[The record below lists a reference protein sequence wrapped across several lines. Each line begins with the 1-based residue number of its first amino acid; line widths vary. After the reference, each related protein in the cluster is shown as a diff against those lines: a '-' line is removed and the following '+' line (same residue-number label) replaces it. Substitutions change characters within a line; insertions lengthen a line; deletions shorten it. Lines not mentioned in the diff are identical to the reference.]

1 MFQRVCVPAAGGLIS
16 ARFLRA
22 LICVIPLASGLVAQN
37 ETGRIMGVVTD
48 PSGAVVR
55 SAKITVRETGTG
67 LTQVTATDQTG
78 AWAVPALPAGRYVVV
93 ASAPGF
99 ANAQRTGLSVSAGA
113 QVTLDLN
120 LLPTPQTNSV
130 TVTGLTA
137 GDRDTLAPELIKTN
151 DTAELASDFSGI
163 DLLNDGGLSGIP
175 AIHGLADERVA
186 VRVDGMEIGSACVMH
201 MNPPLSYLDP
211 SQAGNLDVIAGIT
224 PVSRGGD
231 SIGGTVAVDTAP
243 PEFSTGSAP
252 RVHGNI
258 EAFHRTNGV
267 ANGGS
272 ASLAFSTKNFQIGYT
287 GSYVNANDY
296 KDGAG
301 LLVASTF
308 YEAQKNALQASAR
321 EGNNLFS
328 IGIGYQYIPQQGFP
342 NAFLDMT
349 GNQAKFA
356 NFHYQGKFS
365 WFSKEVTLEGRLYYE
380 NTRHSMDILRDK
392 VPGVEMPMF
401 TRGANLGYLVQT
413 EIPLSARDTLRAG
426 HEFRR
431 FTLDDWWTPA
441 TNVIGTLGP
450 NTLLNVNNGRRNRF
464 GTWAEW
470 EARRSKRW
478 TTLLGIRSDIVLMD
492 TGDVQGYNNSPAA
505 TGDAAYYAD
514 AAEFNSAGH
523 ARQDYNFDLTALARF
538 DAAPFLS
545 IEAGYARKTRSPSI
559 YERYLWAKRSFF
571 SADMEGWFGDLNGY
585 TGNLDLKPEVA
596 HTISSTISLR
606 DATNK
611 GWELRI
617 TPYYTRIQN
626 YIDAGRCPLID
637 DGSDGCTAANFTAT
651 SGFAILQFANY
662 PAKLYGFDGSFR
674 APLGQT
680 AAGRFSLAGTLG
692 EVRGENLDTKD
703 NLYRLMPFHGDLSL
717 QHERGGW
724 SGAFS
729 LKAVDAKTRV
739 DAVRIELPT
748 AGFALLSLRG
758 GYRWKLAE
766 TASVRLDA
774 GIENL
779 ANRQYDLPLG
789 GRYWTDFSGGSSVPG
804 LGRSFL
810 SGLSFTF

>member
-1 MFQRVCVPAAGGLIS
+1 MFQRVCVLAA
-16 ARFLRA
+16 
-22 LICVIPLASGLVAQN
+22 LASALVAQSG
-37 ETGRIMGVVTD
+37 TGRITGVVTD
-48 PSGAVVR
+48 PSGAVVQG
-55 SAKITVRETGTG
+55 AKITLRETGSG
-67 LTQVTATDQTG
+67 LAKVTATDQEG
-78 AWAVPALPAGRYVVV
+78 AWAVPVLPAGRYVVL

-99 ANAQRTGLSVSAGA
+99 ATAQRTGVSLSAGA
-113 QVTLDLN
+113 QVKVDLN
-120 LLPTPQTNSV
+120 LLPAPETNSV
-130 TVTGLTA
+130 TVTGLT
-137 GDRDTLAPELIKTN
+137 GEDRDTLAPELMKTN
-151 DTAELASDFSGI
+151 DTAGLVSDFSAI
-163 DLLNDGGLSGIP
+163 DLLNNGGLSGIS

-201 MNPPLSYLDP
+201 MNPPMSLIDP

-231 SIGGTVAVDTAP
+231 SIGGTVAVDSAP
-243 PEFSTGSAP
+243 PEFSSGSEP
-252 RVHGNI
+252 QIHGNI

-272 ASLAFSTKNFQIGYT
+272 ASLSFATKTFQIVYT

-296 KDGAG
+296 KDGSG
-301 LLVASTF
+301 VLVASTF
-308 YEAQKNALQASAR
+308 YEAQNNSLQASAR
-321 EGNNLFS
+321 AGNNLFT
-328 IGIGYQYIPQQGFP
+328 IGIGYQFIPQQGFP
-342 NAFLDMT
+342 NAFMDMT

-356 NFHYQGKFS
+356 NFHYQRN
-365 WFSKEVTLEGRLYYE
+365 FSKVRLEARLYYE

-401 TRGANLGYLVQT
+401 TRGGNVGYLVEA
-413 EIPLSARDTLRAG
+413 EIPLSARDTLRVG

-431 FTLDDWWTPA
+431 FTLNDWWTP
-441 TNVIGTLGP
+441 TSNGIGTLGP
-450 NTLLNVNNGRRNRF
+450 NTLLNVNNGRRDRF

-470 EARRSKRW
+470 EARRAKRW

-492 TGDVQGYNNSPAA
+492 TGNVQGYNNSPTT

-514 AAEFNSAGH
+514 ASEFNSASH

-538 DAAPFLS
+538 DATRFLS

-559 YERYLWAKRSFF
+559 YERYLWVKRSFF
-571 SADMEGWFGDLNGY
+571 AADMEGWFGDLNGY

-596 HTISSTISLR
+596 HTASSTISLH
-606 DATNK
+606 DPGTK
-611 GWELRI
+611 GWELRF
-617 TPYYTRIQN
+617 TPYFTRVQN
-626 YIDAGRCPLID
+626 YIDAERCPVIN

-651 SGFAILQFANY
+651 SGFVILQFGNY
-662 PAKLYGFDGSFR
+662 PAELYGFDGSFR

-680 AAGRFSLAGTLG
+680 AAGRFSLVGTLG

-703 NLYRLMPFHGDLSL
+703 NLYRLMPFHGDIAL

-724 SGAFS
+724 SAALS

-739 DAVRIELPT
+739 DAVRNELPT
-748 AGFALLSLRG
+748 PGFALLNFRG

-766 TASVRLDA
+766 NASVRLDA
-774 GIENL
+774 GIENI

-789 GRYWTDFSGGSSVPG
+789 GRYWTDFNGTSSVPG
-804 LGRSFL
+804 MGRSIL
-810 SGLSFTF
+810 TGLSFTF